1 MYNLITLVMNRS
13 RFFYISSISLCIAI
27 FLFSPYAVRSQT
39 IPHFK
44 MTLSNNKIFNAI
56 DLPKDK
62 PLVLIYFDPD
72 CDHCQKLMTE
82 LFKKINSFK
91 KVEMVLI
98 TFKSVTEVAA
108 FEKKYTTSKYANMKV
123 GTEGTLFYLKNYYK
137 LVKMPFTVLYDSKG
151 NYNFSYREETH
162 VDDLIKRLQG
172 L

>member
-1 MYNLITLVMNRS
+1 MNRYRVYLTASIFSCFAFILFFPS
-13 RFFYISSISLCIAI
+13 RMN
-27 FLFSPYAVRSQT
+27 SQT
-39 IPHFK
+39 IPPFK
-44 MTLSNNKIFNAI
+44 MTLSNNKIFKAA
-56 DLPKDK
+56 DLPKGK

-72 CDHCQKLMTE
+72 CDHCQKLMAD
-82 LFKKINSFK
+82 LFKKINNFK

-137 LVKMPFTVLYDSKG
+137 LVKMPFTALYDSKG
-151 NYNFSYREETH
+151 NYSYSYRDETL

>member
-1 MYNLITLVMNRS
+1 MNRFRLYFAASIFSCFAFILFFPS
-13 RFFYISSISLCIAI
+13 RMN
-27 FLFSPYAVRSQT
+27 SQT
-39 IPHFK
+39 IPPFK
-44 MTLSNNKIFNAI
+44 MTLSNNKIFNAVN
-56 DLPKDK
+56 LPKGK

-72 CDHCQKLMTE
+72 CDHCQKLMAE

-137 LVKMPFTVLYDSKG
+137 LVKMPFIALYDSKG
-151 NYNFSYREETH
+151 NYNFSYREETP

>member
-1 MYNLITLVMNRS
+1 MNRF
-13 RFFYISSISLCIAI
+13 RLYLTASISCFAFI
-27 FLFSPYAVRSQT
+27 LFFPSRMNSQT
-39 IPHFK
+39 IPPFK
-44 MTLSNNKIFNAI
+44 MTLSNNKIFNAA
-56 DLPKDK
+56 DLPKGK

-72 CDHCQKLMTE
+72 CDHCQKLMAD
-82 LFKKINSFK
+82 LFKKINNFK

-137 LVKMPFTVLYDSKG
+137 LVKMPFTALYDSKG
-151 NYNFSYREETH
+151 NYNFSYREETP
-162 VDDLIKRLQG
+162 VDDLIKRLRG

>member
-1 MYNLITLVMNRS
+1 MNRYRLYLMASIFSCFAFILFFPS
-13 RFFYISSISLCIAI
+13 RMN
-27 FLFSPYAVRSQT
+27 SQT
-39 IPHFK
+39 IPPFK
-44 MTLSNNKIFNAI
+44 MTLSNNKILNAA
-56 DLPKDK
+56 DLPKGK

-137 LVKMPFTVLYDSKG
+137 LVKMPFTALYDSKG
-151 NYNFSYREETH
+151 NYSYSYRDETPM
-162 VDDLIKRLQG
+162 DDLIKRLQG

>member
-1 MYNLITLVMNRS
+1 MNRFRLYFTASIFSCFAFILFFPS
-13 RFFYISSISLCIAI
+13 RMN
-27 FLFSPYAVRSQT
+27 SQT
-39 IPHFK
+39 IPPFK
-44 MTLSNNKIFNAI
+44 MTLSNNKIFKAV
-56 DLPKDK
+56 DLPKGK

-72 CDHCQKLMTE
+72 CDHCQKLMAD

-151 NYNFSYREETH
+151 NYSYSYRDETP
-162 VDDLIKRLQG
+162 VDDLIKRLKG

>member
-1 MYNLITLVMNRS
+1 MKRS
-13 RFFYISSISLCIAI
+13 RLFFAAPIFFCFSVISFFPLRMS
-27 FLFSPYAVRSQT
+27 SQT
-39 IPHFK
+39 IPPFK
-44 MTLSNNKIFNAI
+44 MTLSNNKIFNAAE
-56 DLPKDK
+56 LPKDK

-98 TFKSVTEVAA
+98 TFKPVTEVAA
-108 FEKKYTTSKYANMKV
+108 FEKKYNTSKYANMRV
-123 GTEGTLFYLKNYYK
+123 GTEGTLFYLKNHYK
-137 LVKMPFTVLYDSKG
+137 LVKMPFTALYDSKG
-151 NYNFSYREETH
+151 NYSYSYREETP

>member
-1 MYNLITLVMNRS
+1 MNRFRIYLAASIFSCFTFILFFPS
-13 RFFYISSISLCIAI
+13 RMN
-27 FLFSPYAVRSQT
+27 SQT
-39 IPHFK
+39 IPPFK
-44 MTLSNNKIFNAI
+44 MTLSNNKILNAA
-56 DLPKDK
+56 DLPKGK

-137 LVKMPFTVLYDSKG
+137 LVKMPFTALYDSKG
-151 NYNFSYREETH
+151 NYSYSYRDETPM
-162 VDDLIKRLQG
+162 DDLIKRLQG

>member
-1 MYNLITLVMNRS
+1 MNRYRLYLTASIFSCFAFILFFPS
-13 RFFYISSISLCIAI
+13 RMN
-27 FLFSPYAVRSQT
+27 SQT
-39 IPHFK
+39 IPPFK
-44 MTLSNNKIFNAI
+44 MTLSNNKIFKAA
-56 DLPKDK
+56 DLPKGK

-72 CDHCQKLMTE
+72 CDHCQKLMAD
-82 LFKKINSFK
+82 LFKKINNFK

-137 LVKMPFTVLYDSKG
+137 LIKMPFTALYDSKG
-151 NYNFSYREETH
+151 NYNYSYRDETL

>member
-1 MYNLITLVMNRS
+1 MKRS
-13 RFFYISSISLCIAI
+13 RLFFTASI
-27 FLFSPYAVRSQT
+27 FLCFSVNLLFPSRMSSQT
-39 IPHFK
+39 IPPFK
-44 MTLSNNKIFNAI
+44 MTLSNNKIFDATN
-56 DLPKDK
+56 LPKGK

-72 CDHCQKLMTE
+72 CDHCQKLMAD

-108 FEKKYTTSKYANMKV
+108 FEKKHTTNKYANMKV

-137 LVKMPFTVLYDSKG
+137 LVKMPFTALYDSKG
-151 NYNFSYREETH
+151 NYNYSYRDETP